1 MSETL
6 KDGTGSNFEAKVDS
20 DFRLHT
26 DAITQSQLQNS
37 LKKGRTWN
45 VGTGFVTLTNDSAS
59 ALMYLKN
66 TGDKDLNVDLY
77 VFLTKAST
85 GGSGQ
90 GLVEILRNPT
100 AGTVVD
106 DATAITPTNMNF
118 GSTAVPDALLYSGGQ
133 GKTLSGQ
140 DDILRSLTTSAN
152 RLLLGIVT
160 LIPKGKSVGLRLT
173 PPTGNTSMEVEC
185 VMEVFEVGHDD

>member
-1 MSETL
+1 MAETL
-6 KDGTGSNFEAKVDS
+6 KDGTGSNFEAKVDE

-26 DAITQSQLQNS
+26 DAITQTQLQDS
-37 LKKGRTWN
+37 IKKGKTWN
-45 VGTGFVTLTNDSAS
+45 IGTGFLTLTTDTAS

-66 TGDKDLNVDLY
+66 TGDVDLNVDLY

-100 AGTVVD
+100 AGTVVS
-106 DATAITPTNMNF
+106 DATAVTSTNMNF
-118 GSTAVPDALLYSGGQ
+118 GKTDVPDADLFSGGE
-133 GKTLSGQ
+133 GKTLTGQ

-160 LIPKGKSVGLRLT
+160 LIPKNKSVGLRLT
-173 PPTGNTSMEVEC
+173 PPAGNSSMEVEC
-185 VMEVFEVGHDD
+185 VMEVFESGHAD